1 MCAGAHPGGCAQG
14 LAPAMHA
21 GEAGRELAAE
31 LAQAYLGTAYT
42 AWSATGQMFEKF
54 NALGKQP
61 CCAADARCCV

>member
-1 MCAGAHPGGCAQG
+1 
-14 LAPAMHA
+14 MHA

-42 AWSATGQMFEKF
+42 AWRATGQMFEKF

-61 CCAADARCCV
+61 RRAADARCCV